1 MFGCYLSTFPKMRTN
16 CGHGYPVFS
25 RNNLTFEEMF
35 FAMAQ
40 TNYYLGKAVNSAGE
54 SEINFRLYVSRDI
67 RIRAA
72 SGIWVDRKRWG
83 KKNDINIPL
92 IQGEER
98 ELLLEKRSKLKALTD
113 YLENIINTSED
124 KSTIDR
130 PFIEKQIKKFHKPTR
145 KSVAPTEESFFDVMG
160 KYLSTH
166 KLSVAR
172 QKNFKVI
179 MRSLRRFELFKKKEG
194 HRGFKMSFV
203 NLSVDMLH
211 QIEDFLGNE
220 KDAFLKYPDIY
231 EEIPYST
238 KVAVKTPK
246 RKRPPRLD
254 ENGNEI
260 PKGMPKPRGQ
270 NSVAD
275 MMLRFRSF
283 IIWANDNGYTIN
295 NPFKHFTIGEIV
307 YGTPIYITNSERNR
321 LLETDL
327 SDNKELETQR
337 DIFVFQCLIGCRVS
351 DLYKMTYRSIIG
363 DAIEYIPRKTKEDR
377 AITVRVP
384 LNDTAKRLIT
394 KYQDYERGS
403 LFPFNTEQDYNRK
416 IKEAFK
422 RAGLGRMVTVL
433 DQQTR
438 EEIQKPLYE
447 VASSHMARRSFIGN
461 IYKKVKD
468 PNLVGALSGHKEGS
482 KVFAR
487 YRTID
492 DDMKKELI
500 GMLE

>member
-1 MFGCYLSTFPKMRTN
+1 
-16 CGHGYPVFS
+16 
-25 RNNLTFEEMF
+25 
-35 FAMAQ
+35 MAQ

-54 SEINFRLYVSRDI
+54 SEINLRLYVSRDI
-67 RIRAA
+67 RIRAT

-98 ELLLEKRSKLKALTD
+98 ELLIEKRSKLKALTD
-113 YLENIINTSED
+113 YLENIVNTSED

-194 HRGFKMSFV
+194 HRGFKMSFA
-203 NLSVDMLH
+203 NLSVDLLH

-254 ENGNEI
+254 ESGNEI

-283 IIWANDNGYTIN
+283 IIWANDNGYTSN

-307 YGTPIYITNSERNR
+307 YGTPIYITNRERNR

-384 LNDTAKRLIT
+384 LNDTAKRLIA
-394 KYQDYERGS
+394 KYEDYERGS

-422 RAGLGRMVTVL
+422 RAGLDRMVTVL

>member
-1 MFGCYLSTFPKMRTN
+1 MRTREFAFPCIYHTFVN
-16 CGHGYPVFS
+16 TYFFS
-25 RNNLTFEEMF
+25 L
-35 FAMAQ
+35 MAQ
-40 TNYYLGKAVNSAGE
+40 TNFYIGKTENSAGE
-54 SEINFRLYVSRDI
+54 SEINLRLYVSRDV
-67 RIRAA
+67 RIRVG

-92 IQGEER
+92 IQGDER
-98 ELLLEKRSKLKALTD
+98 ELLLDKRSKLKALTD
-113 YLENIINTSED
+113 YLENVINTCED
-124 KSTIDR
+124 KSIINR
-130 PFIEKQIKKFHKPTR
+130 ELIEKEIKKFYKPVR
-145 KSVAPTEESFFDVMG
+145 KQVVPVEESFFDIMK
-160 KYLSTH
+160 KYLSSH
-166 KLSVAR
+166 KLSVPR

-179 MRSLRRFELFKKKEG
+179 MRCLQRFELFRKKEG
-194 HRGFKMSFV
+194 HRGFRMSFAG
-203 NLSVDMLH
+203 LSLEMLQ

-220 KDAFLKYPDIY
+220 KEAFLKYPGIY
-231 EEIPYST
+231 EEFPYSS
-238 KVAVKTPK
+238 KIAVKTPK
-246 RKRPPRLD
+246 RKRPPTLD
-254 ENGNEI
+254 EDGNI
-260 PKGMPKPRGQ
+260 VSKGMPKPRGQ

-283 IIWANDNGYTIN
+283 IIWANDNEYTAN

-307 YGTPIYITNSERNR
+307 YGTPIYISNDERNK
-321 LLETDL
+321 LLEADL
-327 SDNKELETQR
+327 SDNTELETQR

-351 DLYKMTYRSIIG
+351 DLYKMTYKSIID
-363 DAIEYIPRKTKEDR
+363 DAVEYIPRKTKEER

-384 LNDTAKRLIT
+384 LSDTARQLIT
-394 KYQDYERGS
+394 KYKDYERGS
-403 LFPFNTEQDYNRK
+403 LFPYNTEQDYNRK
-416 IKEAFK
+416 IKEAFR
-422 RAGLGRMVTVL
+422 RAGLDRMVTVL

-438 EEIQKPLYE
+438 EEVQRPLYE

-482 KVFAR
+482 KAFAR

>member
-1 MFGCYLSTFPKMRTN
+1 
-16 CGHGYPVFS
+16 
-25 RNNLTFEEMF
+25 
-35 FAMAQ
+35 MAQ
-40 TNYYLGKAVNSAGE
+40 TNYYLSKAVNSAGE
-54 SEINFRLYVSRDI
+54 SEINLRLYVSRDI
-67 RIRAA
+67 RIRAT

-98 ELLLEKRSKLKALTD
+98 ELLIEKRSKLKALTD

-124 KSTIDR
+124 KNTIDR

-194 HRGFKMSFV
+194 HRGFKMSFA
-203 NLSVDMLH
+203 NLSVDILH

-283 IIWANDNGYTIN
+283 IIWTNDNGYTSN

-307 YGTPIYITNSERNR
+307 YGTPIYITNRERNR

-384 LNDTAKRLIT
+384 LNDTAKRLIA
-394 KYQDYERGS
+394 KYEDYERGS

-422 RAGLGRMVTVL
+422 RAGLDRMVTVL

>member
-1 MFGCYLSTFPKMRTN
+1 MRTN
-16 CGHGYPVFS
+16 CGHGDRIFS

-54 SEINFRLYVSRDI
+54 SEINLRLYVSRDI

-194 HRGFKMSFV
+194 HRGFKMSFA

-238 KVAVKTPK
+238 KVAVKAPK

-283 IIWANDNGYTIN
+283 IIWANDNGYTSN

-307 YGTPIYITNSERNR
+307 YGTPIYITNRERNR

-351 DLYKMTYRSIIG
+351 DLYKMTYKSIIDG
-363 DAIEYIPRKTKEDR
+363 AIEYIPRKTKEDR

-384 LNDTAKRLIT
+384 LNDTAERLIT

-422 RAGLGRMVTVL
+422 RAGLDRMVTVL

>member
-1 MFGCYLSTFPKMRTN
+1 
-16 CGHGYPVFS
+16 
-25 RNNLTFEEMF
+25 
-35 FAMAQ
+35 MAQ

-54 SEINFRLYVSRDI
+54 SEINLRLYVSRDI
-67 RIRAA
+67 RIRAT

-113 YLENIINTSED
+113 YLENIVNTSED

-145 KSVAPTEESFFDVMG
+145 ISVAPTEESFFDVMR

-179 MRSLRRFELFKKKEG
+179 MRSLCRFELFKKKEG
-194 HRGFKMSFV
+194 HRGFKMSFA
-203 NLSVDMLH
+203 NLSVDILH

-231 EEIPYST
+231 EGIPYST

-260 PKGMPKPRGQ
+260 PKGIPKPRGQ

-283 IIWANDNGYTIN
+283 IIWANDNGYTSN

-307 YGTPIYITNSERNR
+307 YGTPIYITNRERNR

-384 LNDTAKRLIT
+384 LNDTAKRLIA
-394 KYQDYERGS
+394 KYEDYERGS

-422 RAGLGRMVTVL
+422 RAGLDRMVTVL

>member
-1 MFGCYLSTFPKMRTN
+1 MRTN

-54 SEINFRLYVSRDI
+54 SEINLRLYVSRDI
-67 RIRAA
+67 RIRAT

-113 YLENIINTSED
+113 YLENIVNTSED

-160 KYLSTH
+160 RYLSTH

-179 MRSLRRFELFKKKEG
+179 MRSLCRFELFKKKEG
-194 HRGFKMSFV
+194 HRGFKMSFA
-203 NLSVDMLH
+203 NLSVDLLH

-283 IIWANDNGYTIN
+283 IIWANDNGYTSN

-307 YGTPIYITNSERNR
+307 YGTPIYITNRERNR

-384 LNDTAKRLIT
+384 LNDTAKRLIA
-394 KYQDYERGS
+394 KYEDYERGS

-422 RAGLGRMVTVL
+422 RAGLDRMVTVL

>member
-1 MFGCYLSTFPKMRTN
+1 
-16 CGHGYPVFS
+16 
-25 RNNLTFEEMF
+25 
-35 FAMAQ
+35 MAQ

-54 SEINFRLYVSRDI
+54 SEINLRLYVSRDI

-92 IQGEER
+92 IQGEDR

-124 KSTIDR
+124 KNTIDR
-130 PFIEKQIKKFHKPTR
+130 PYIEKEIKKFHKPTR
-145 KSVAPTEESFFDVMG
+145 KNVAPREESFFDVMG

-166 KLSVAR
+166 KLSIAR

-194 HRGFKMSFV
+194 HRGFKISFA
-203 NLSVDMLH
+203 NLSVDLLH

-275 MMLRFRSF
+275 MMIRFRSF
-283 IIWANDNGYTIN
+283 IIWAQDNGYTTN
-295 NPFKHFTIGEIV
+295 NPFKNFTVGEIV
-307 YGTPIYITNSERNR
+307 YGTPIYISNDERNR
-321 LLETDL
+321 LLDADF
-327 SDNKELETQR
+327 SDDKELETQR
-337 DIFVFQCLIGCRVS
+337 DIFVFQCLTGCRVS
-351 DLYKMTYRSIIG
+351 DLYKMTYKSIID
-363 DAIEYIPRKTKEDR
+363 DAIEYIPRKTKEER

-384 LNDTAKRLIT
+384 LNNTAKYLIE
-394 KYQDYERGS
+394 KYKDYERGS

-416 IKEAFK
+416 IKEAFRK
-422 RAGLGRMVTVL
+422 AGLDRMVTVL

>member
-1 MFGCYLSTFPKMRTN
+1 
-16 CGHGYPVFS
+16 
-25 RNNLTFEEMF
+25 
-35 FAMAQ
+35 MAQ
-40 TNYYLGKAVNSAGE
+40 TNFYIGKTVNSAGE
-54 SEINFRLYVSRDI
+54 SEISLRLYVSRDI
-67 RIRAA
+67 RIRVG
-72 SGIWVDRKRWG
+72 SGIWIDRKRWG
-83 KKNDINIPL
+83 KKNEINIPL
-92 IQGEER
+92 IQGDER
-98 ELLLEKRSKLKALTD
+98 EMLLEKRTKLKALTD
-113 YLENIINTSED
+113 YLENIINTSDD
-124 KSTIDR
+124 KSAISR
-130 PFIEKQIKKFHKPTR
+130 EMIEKEIKKFYKPLR
-145 KSVAPTEESFFDVMG
+145 KNAVPKEESFFDVME
-160 KYLSTH
+160 KYLSAH
-166 KLSVAR
+166 KLSEPR
-172 QKNFKVI
+172 RKNFKVI
-179 MRSLRRFELFKKKEG
+179 IRCLRRFEFFKRKED
-194 HRGFKMSFV
+194 HKGFKLSFAS
-203 NLSVDMLH
+203 LSLDVLH

-220 KDAFLKYPDIY
+220 KDAFLKYPEIY
-231 EEIPYST
+231 EEYPYSA
-238 KVAVKTPK
+238 KIAVKTPK
-246 RKRPPRLD
+246 RKRPPTLD
-254 ENGNEI
+254 EEGNI
-260 PKGMPKPRGQ
+260 VPKGMPKPRGQ

-283 IIWANDNGYTIN
+283 IIWANDNEYTTN
-295 NPFKHFTIGEIV
+295 NPFKHYTVGEIV
-307 YGTPIYITNSERNR
+307 YGTPIYISNDERNK

-351 DLYKMTYRSIIG
+351 DLYKMTYNSIID
-363 DAIEYIPRKTKEDR
+363 DAIEYIPRKTKEER

-384 LNDTAKRLIT
+384 LNKTAKQLIA
-394 KYQDYERGS
+394 KYLNHERAT

-422 RAGLGRMVTVL
+422 RAGLDRMVTIL

-438 EEIQKPLYE
+438 EEVQKPLSE

-482 KVFAR
+482 KAFAR

>member
-1 MFGCYLSTFPKMRTN
+1 
-16 CGHGYPVFS
+16 
-25 RNNLTFEEMF
+25 
-35 FAMAQ
+35 MAQ
-40 TNYYLGKAVNSAGE
+40 TNFYIGKTVNSAGE
-54 SEINFRLYVSRDI
+54 SEISLRLYVSRDI
-67 RIRAA
+67 RIRVG
-72 SGIWVDRKRWG
+72 SGIWIDRKRWG

-98 ELLLEKRSKLKALTD
+98 DILLEKRTKLKALTD
-113 YLENIINTSED
+113 YLENVINTSDD
-124 KSTIDR
+124 KSSISR
-130 PFIEKQIKKFHKPTR
+130 ESIEKEIKKFYKPAR
-145 KSVAPTEESFFDVMG
+145 KNAVPKEESFFDVME
-160 KYLSTH
+160 KYLSAH
-166 KLSVAR
+166 KLSEPR
-172 QKNFKVI
+172 RKNFKVI
-179 MRSLRRFELFKKKEG
+179 IRCLRRFEFFKRKED
-194 HRGFKMSFV
+194 HKGFKLSFAS
-203 NLSVDMLH
+203 LSLDVLH

-220 KDAFLKYPDIY
+220 KDAFLKYPEIY
-231 EEIPYST
+231 EEYPYSA
-238 KVAVKTPK
+238 KIAVKTPK
-246 RKRPPRLD
+246 RKRPPTLD
-254 ENGNEI
+254 EMGNI
-260 PKGMPKPRGQ
+260 VPKGIPKPRGQ

-283 IIWANDNGYTIN
+283 IIWTNDNEYTTN
-295 NPFKHFTIGEIV
+295 NPFKHYTVGEIV
-307 YGTPIYITNSERNR
+307 YGTPIYISNSERNI
-321 LLETDL
+321 LLEADL

-351 DLYKMTYRSIIG
+351 DLYKMTYNSIID
-363 DAIEYIPRKTKEDR
+363 DAIEYIPRKTKEER

-384 LNDTAKRLIT
+384 LNETAKQLIA
-394 KYQDYERGS
+394 KYRDYERIT

-422 RAGLGRMVTVL
+422 RAGLDRMVTVL

-438 EEIQKPLYE
+438 EEVQKPLYE

-482 KVFAR
+482 KAFAR

>member
-1 MFGCYLSTFPKMRTN
+1 
-16 CGHGYPVFS
+16 
-25 RNNLTFEEMF
+25 
-35 FAMAQ
+35 MAQ

-54 SEINFRLYVSRDI
+54 SEINLRLYVSRDI
-67 RIRAA
+67 RIRAT

-113 YLENIINTSED
+113 YLENIVNTSED

-145 KSVAPTEESFFDVMG
+145 ISVAPTEESFFDVMR

-179 MRSLRRFELFKKKEG
+179 MRSLCRFELFKKKEG
-194 HRGFKMSFV
+194 HRGFKMSFA
-203 NLSVDMLH
+203 NLSVDILH

-260 PKGMPKPRGQ
+260 PKGIPKPRGQ

-283 IIWANDNGYTIN
+283 IIWANDNGYTSN

-307 YGTPIYITNSERNR
+307 YGTPIYITNRERNR

-351 DLYKMTYRSIIG
+351 DLYKMTYRSIID
-363 DAIEYIPRKTKEDR
+363 DAIEYIPRKTKEER

-384 LNDTAKRLIT
+384 LNNTAKYLIE
-394 KYQDYERGS
+394 KYKDYERGS

-416 IKEAFK
+416 IKEAFRK
-422 RAGLGRMVTVL
+422 AGLDRMVTVL

>member
-1 MFGCYLSTFPKMRTN
+1 
-16 CGHGYPVFS
+16 
-25 RNNLTFEEMF
+25 
-35 FAMAQ
+35 MAQ

-54 SEINFRLYVSRDI
+54 SEINLRLYVSRDI
-67 RIRAA
+67 RIRAT

-92 IQGEER
+92 IQGEDR

-113 YLENIINTSED
+113 YLENIVNTSED

-145 KSVAPTEESFFDVMG
+145 ISVAPTEESFFDVMR

-179 MRSLRRFELFKKKEG
+179 MRSLCRFELFKKKEG
-194 HRGFKMSFV
+194 HRGFKMSFA
-203 NLSVDMLH
+203 NLSVDILH

-260 PKGMPKPRGQ
+260 PKGIPKPRGQ

-283 IIWANDNGYTIN
+283 IIWANDNGYTSN

-307 YGTPIYITNSERNR
+307 YGTPIYITNRERNR

-384 LNDTAKRLIT
+384 LNDTAKRLIA
-394 KYQDYERGS
+394 KYEDYERGS

-422 RAGLGRMVTVL
+422 RAGLDRMVTVL

>member
-1 MFGCYLSTFPKMRTN
+1 
-16 CGHGYPVFS
+16 
-25 RNNLTFEEMF
+25 
-35 FAMAQ
+35 MAQ

-54 SEINFRLYVSRDI
+54 SEINLRLYVSRDI
-67 RIRAA
+67 RIRVA

-98 ELLLEKRSKLKALTD
+98 ELLLEKRAKLKALTD

-194 HRGFKMSFV
+194 HRGFKISFA
-203 NLSVDMLH
+203 NLSVDLLH

-283 IIWANDNGYTIN
+283 IIWANNNGYTTN
-295 NPFKHFTIGEIV
+295 NPFKHFTIGEII
-307 YGTPIYITNSERNR
+307 YGTPIYITNRERNR

-384 LNDTAKRLIT
+384 LNDTAKRLIA
-394 KYQDYERGS
+394 KYEDYERGS

-422 RAGLGRMVTVL
+422 RAGLDRMVTVL